1 MKKLVHIILI
11 LFIPFLLKAQLNW
24 GRPYFEAGVLVGTS
38 NYSGELVNTIVDVKH
53 MHLAFGA
60 FARYNMNKFLTF
72 RLQGAYG
79 TISGNDKDSKAERD
93 LIRNLHFRSQIV
105 EFGLIGEFNLM
116 GFSPVGNNRMF
127 SPYAFMG
134 FSVFNFNP
142 KAQHFDPRQD
152 GIWMPLQPLNT
163 EGQGSSEYPNRN
175 PYALTQI
182 SIPLGLGIKYAIN
195 SHVNLGFEIGFR
207 KTFTDYL
214 DDVANTY
221 PVSRLG
227 ESLYDQT
234 PYVDGEYNIGNY
246 TVDAGGNE
254 VFVPVRS
261 LSYQELMADG
271 TFLYL
276 MNQSGTTNVD
286 INEYEAAKLKR
297 LGNQRGDRGLDW
309 YLITGITLSYNFTDE
324 GLSGSGF
331 RQKRRKKAG
340 CKSAQ
345 F

>member
-1 MKKLVHIILI
+1 M
-11 LFIPFLLKAQLNW
+11 KAQLNW

-93 LIRNLHFRSQIV
+93 LVRNLHFRSQIL

-142 KAQHFDPRQD
+142 KAQHFDPNKD
-152 GIWMPLQPLNT
+152 GEWISLQPYNT
-163 EGQGSSEYPNRN
+163 EGQGSAEYPNRK

-195 SHVNLGFEIGFR
+195 SHINLGFEIGFR

-214 DDVANTY
+214 DDVSNTY
-221 PVSRLG
+221 YVDRSN

-234 PYVDGEYNIGNY
+234 PYIDGLYNI
-246 TVDAGGNE
+246 VDATGN
-254 VFVPVRS
+254 VIRS
-261 LSYQELMADG
+261 LSEVEMIADG

-276 MNQSGTTNVD
+276 MNEN
-286 INEYEAAKLKR
+286 NEVSIGDYNNAKLLR
-297 LGNQRGDRGLDW
+297 NHPDRGDRGLDW